1 MYNKYGDSMNV
12 NLLKNEENM
21 SMYATKSSDGVRL
34 KEFRED
40 IRPNYFRDID
50 KIIYSHCYSRYIDKT
65 QVFSFKNN
73 DHITKR
79 IIHVQL
85 VSKIARTIGRALNLN
100 EDLIEAISLGHD
112 VGHVPFGHVGESILN
127 EISLKYLD
135 EPFKHNVQSVRN
147 LMVLENNGKGI
158 NLCVQVLDGI
168 LCHNGEKLQKIYNY
182 KHKTTEEFIK
192 EYNKCYKKEK
202 FDLVPMTLEGCVVR
216 LSDVIG
222 YLGRDI
228 EDAITLGIIDKED
241 IPINIRKK
249 LGENNSS
256 IISLIINDVIINS
269 INKPYIKLSD
279 EYYNLMNE
287 LLDFNYKNIYAK
299 AYTNDEKNKIKEMFN
314 DIYKSYLTDLETN
327 NINSSICKV
336 FLNEMNE
343 EYKNNTSNER
353 IVIDYISGMTDQYA
367 IDKFHEYFVP
377 VAWQVDGY

>member
-12 NLLKNEENM
+12 NLLKNEKNM

-34 KEFRED
+34 KEFKED

-182 KHKTTEEFIK
+182 KHKTTEEIIK
-192 EYNKCYKKEK
+192 EYNKCYTKEK

-256 IISLIINDVIINS
+256 IISLIINDIIINS

-314 DIYKSYLTDLETN
+314 DIYKSYLIDLETN

-353 IVIDYISGMTDQYA
+353 IVIDYISGMTD
-367 IDKFHEYFVP
+367 DFFVNEYNKLSS
-377 VAWQVDGY
+377 

>member
-353 IVIDYISGMTDQYA
+353 IVIDYISGMTDE
-367 IDKFHEYFVP
+367 FFVNECKIENKK
-377 VAWQVDGY
+377 

>member
-1 MYNKYGDSMNV
+1 LYNKYGDSMNV

-34 KEFRED
+34 KEFKED

-192 EYNKCYKKEK
+192 EYNKCYTKEK

-314 DIYKSYLTDLETN
+314 DIYKSYLIDLETN

-353 IVIDYISGMTDQYA
+353 IVIDYISGMTD
-367 IDKFHEYFVP
+367 DFFVNEYNKLSS
-377 VAWQVDGY
+377 WLNI

>member
-353 IVIDYISGMTDQYA
+353 IVIDYISGMTD
-367 IDKFHEYFVP
+367 DFFVNEYNKLSS
-377 VAWQVDGY
+377 

>member
-279 EYYNLMNE
+279 EYYDLMNE

-353 IVIDYISGMTDQYA
+353 IVIDYISGMTD
-367 IDKFHEYFVP
+367 DFFVNECKIENKK
-377 VAWQVDGY
+377 

>member
-34 KEFRED
+34 KEFKED

-192 EYNKCYKKEK
+192 EYNKCYTKEK

-314 DIYKSYLTDLETN
+314 DIYKSYLIDLETN

-353 IVIDYISGMTDQYA
+353 IVIDYISGMTD
-367 IDKFHEYFVP
+367 DFFVNEYNKLSS
-377 VAWQVDGY
+377 Y

>member
-34 KEFRED
+34 KEFKED

-147 LMVLENNGKGI
+147 LMVLENNGRGI

-192 EYNKCYKKEK
+192 EYNKCYTKEK

-353 IVIDYISGMTDQYA
+353 IVIDYISGMTD
-367 IDKFHEYFVP
+367 DFFVNEYNKLSS
-377 VAWQVDGY
+377 

>member
-34 KEFRED
+34 KEFKED

-192 EYNKCYKKEK
+192 EYNKCYTKEK

-353 IVIDYISGMTDQYA
+353 IVIDYISGMTD
-367 IDKFHEYFVP
+367 DFFVNEYNKLSS
-377 VAWQVDGY
+377 